1 MTTPAAVAPGTIA
14 DCCADKANRVL
25 QPGNPAQPQA
35 VHEKCAVCDRN
46 HYRLLARFA
55 TLRRPGVTQPPVD

>member
-1 MTTPAAVAPGTIA
+1 MSAPTQSANDTIA
-14 DCCADKANRVL
+14 DCCADKTNRVL

-46 HYRLLARFA
+46 HYRLLARLA
-55 TLRRPGVTQPPVD
+55 TLRRPGVPQPPVD

>member
-1 MTTPAAVAPGTIA
+1 MTPPAAVPPGTIA

-35 VHEKCAVCDRN
+35 VHEKCAACGRN
-46 HYRLLARFA
+46 HYRMLARFA
-55 TLRRPGVTQPPVD
+55 PFRRPGDGVPPDS